1 MNTAI
6 APEIKEVLDALHYR
20 PAVSVILP
28 FEPKMGLKSELQYSL
43 KQVAKK
49 VQDALDA
56 DYPPELSGL
65 VMQKLQHMIGQIDYS
80 TYKKSIAIF
89 VSPVFQKILYLDVQ
103 VEERIIVDESFEI
116 RDLIY
121 SKKQLQKYL
130 LLLLSAKEMRMYLG
144 NGGEM
149 VRIISD
155 KPEHAEAY
163 ENDIAERVTNF
174 SDVSDRK
181 EVMMEKF
188 LRHADQS
195 LDVLLHA
202 YPLPLFVLATERILG
217 RFKQITKHG
226 KAIVE
231 VLHGNYEESS
241 AAQLKTIMA
250 PLISDWKKVK
260 VKDLM
265 NRIEEAASKRKMAVG
280 IKEVWHD
287 AIRKKGQLLIVEKNY
302 MYPAQ
307 HSDQADRIEGAEELY
322 NQFSYIKDAV
332 DDVMEKVLEFGGDVE
347 FVDEGV
353 LESYGHIV
361 LINYY

>member
-6 APEIKEVLDALHYR
+6 APEIREVLDALHYR

-28 FEPKMGLKSELQYSL
+28 FEPKMGLKTELQYSL
-43 KQVAKK
+43 KHAARK
-49 VQDALDA
+49 VQDALQA

-65 VMQKLQHMIGQIDYS
+65 VLQKLQQLIDKVDYS

-89 VSPVFQKILYLDVQ
+89 VSPVFQKLLYLDVP
-103 VEERIIVDESFEI
+103 VEERIIIDESFEI

-121 SKKQLQKYL
+121 SKKQLHKYL
-130 LLLLSAKEMRMYLG
+130 LLLLSGKEIRMYLG

-155 KPEHAEAY
+155 HPEHIEAY

-181 EVMMEKF
+181 EVMLEKF

-195 LDVLLHA
+195 LDMVLNV
-202 YPLPLFVLATERILG
+202 YPLPLFLLGTERVVG
-217 RFKQITKHG
+217 RFKQLTKHP
-226 KAIVE
+226 KAIID
-231 VLHGNYEESS
+231 VLYGNYEEATS
-241 AAQLKTIMA
+241 AELKKNLE
-250 PLISDWKKVK
+250 PVISDWKKVQ
-260 VKDLM
+260 VKNLL
-265 NRIEEAASKRKMAVG
+265 NRMEEAANKKKLCVG
-280 IKEVWHD
+280 IKEVWRD
-287 AIRKKGQLLIVEKNY
+287 AVRKKGQLLIVEKNY

-307 HSDQADRIEGAEELY
+307 HSDTEDRIEGIEELY
-322 NQFSYIKDAV
+322 NRFSYIKDAV

-353 LESYGHIV
+353 LDAYEHIV

>member
-6 APEIKEVLDALHYR
+6 APEIREVLDALHYR

-43 KQVAKK
+43 KQAAKK
-49 VQDALDA
+49 VQDTLQA
-56 DYPPELSGL
+56 DYPPELSAL
-65 VMQKLQHMIGQIDYS
+65 VMQKLQQMIGQVDYS
-80 TYKKSIAIF
+80 TYKKSIAFF
-89 VSPVFQKILYLDVQ
+89 VSPVFQKMLYLDVL
-103 VEERIIVDESFEI
+103 VEERIIIDESFEI

-144 NGGEM
+144 NGVEM
-149 VRIISD
+149 IRIISN
-155 KPEHAEAY
+155 KPEHVEAY
-163 ENDIAERVTNF
+163 ENDVAERVTNF
-174 SDVSDRK
+174 SDISDRK

-195 LDVLLHA
+195 LDVLLNA
-202 YPLPLFVLATERILG
+202 YPLPLFVLATERVSG
-217 RFKQITKHG
+217 RFKQITKHE
-226 KAIVE
+226 KAIVD
-231 VLHGNYEESS
+231 VLHGNYEEAT
-241 AAQLKTIMA
+241 AAELKTIMA
-250 PLISDWKKVK
+250 PVISDWKKIK
-260 VKDLM
+260 VKDLL
-265 NRIEEAASKRKMAVG
+265 NRIEEAANKRKLAVG
-280 IKEVWHD
+280 IKAVWQD
-287 AIRKKGQLLIVEKNY
+287 AVRKKGQLLIVEKNY

-307 HSDQADRIEGAEELY
+307 QSDQADRIEGVEELY

>member
-6 APEIKEVLDALHYR
+6 APEIREVLDALHYR

-28 FEPKMGLKSELQYSL
+28 FEPKMGLKTELQYNL
-43 KQVAKK
+43 KHAVKK
-49 VQDALDA
+49 VQDALQA

-65 VMQKLQHMIGQIDYS
+65 VLQKLQQLIDQIDYS

-89 VSPVFQKILYLDVQ
+89 VSPVFQKLLYLDVL

-121 SKKQLQKYL
+121 SKKQLHKYL
-130 LLLLSAKEMRMYLG
+130 LLLLSSKEIRMFIG
-144 NGGEM
+144 NGNEM

-155 KPEHAEAY
+155 KAENVEAY

-195 LDVLLHA
+195 LDMVLNA
-202 YPLPLFVLATERILG
+202 YPLPLFVLGTDRILG
-217 RFKQITKHG
+217 RFKQITKHQ
-226 KAIVE
+226 KAIVD
-231 VLHGNYEESS
+231 VIHGNYEEAT
-241 AAQLKTIMA
+241 AAELLKLLA
-250 PLISDWKKVK
+250 PVVSDWKKIK
-260 VKDLM
+260 QKDLL
-265 NRIEEAASKRKMAVG
+265 NRIEEAANKKKLAAG
-280 IKEVWHD
+280 IKDVWHE
-287 AIRKKGQLLIVEKNY
+287 AIHKKGQLLIVEKNY

-307 HSDQADRIEGAEELY
+307 HSDMTDRIEGTEDLY
-322 NQFSYIKDAV
+322 NRFSYIKDAV
-332 DDVMEKVLEFGGDVE
+332 DDVMEKILEYGGDVE
-347 FVDEGV
+347 FVDEDV
-353 LESYGHIV
+353 LRNYGHIV